1 VNVRKMVGIRTDTV
15 MPGLPFR
22 VVGPLQV
29 IEPLQV
35 IDAQLS

>member
-1 VNVRKMVGIRTDTV
+1 

>member
-1 VNVRKMVGIRTDTV
+1 MVGIRTDTV

-22 VVGPLQV
+22 VVEPLHVIDPLQ
-29 IEPLQV
+29 E